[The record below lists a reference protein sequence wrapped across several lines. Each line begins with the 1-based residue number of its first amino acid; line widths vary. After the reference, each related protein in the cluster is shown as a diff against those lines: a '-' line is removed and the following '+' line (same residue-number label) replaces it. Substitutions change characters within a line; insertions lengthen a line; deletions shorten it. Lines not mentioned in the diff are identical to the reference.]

1 MKTAQ
6 RLLSDALI
14 QEKVIEAIGKIFC
27 DREPHAQELLTH
39 ALESETDE
47 LARDI
52 LDDIIDNAALAR
64 EERLPL
70 CQDTGLLVVFAR
82 LGVDARLESCLRD
95 TLEQAAAIAW
105 QKYYMRD
112 SIAPDPLRGQL
123 DECEDIRSESDARLP
138 IVLHLEQVRGDGLSL
153 DLALKGGGAEN
164 MSAMRMFNPS
174 AKVDEIVEFVVDTVV
189 NAGGRPCPP
198 VIVGVGIGGDFE
210 LSAILAKRALFTDS
224 DERGTCYREL
234 EKDILR
240 RINERGSGVM
250 GLAGGSTALEVR
262 ILTAPCHIASL
273 PVAVNLDCHAHRHIR
288 VEI

>member
-14 QEKVIEAIGKIFC
+14 QAKVIEAIGKIFC
-27 DREPHAQELLTH
+27 DREPHAQELLTQ

-52 LDDIIDNAALAR
+52 LGDIIDNAALAR
-64 EERLPL
+64 DERLPL

-82 LGVDARLESCLRD
+82 LGVDVHLESRLRD
-95 TLEQAAAIAW
+95 TLEQAAAISW

-112 SIAPDPLRGQL
+112 SIASDPLRGQL
-123 DECEDIRSESDARLP
+123 GVYENIRSEIGARLP
-138 IVLHLEQVRGDGLSL
+138 IVLHLEQVPGDGLSL

-164 MSAMRMFNPS
+164 MSALRMFNPS
-174 AKVDEIVEFVVDTVV
+174 ANMYEIVEFVVDTVV

-224 DERGTCYREL
+224 NERGACYRGL
-234 EKDILR
+234 EQDILQ
-240 RINERGSGVM
+240 RINERGRGVM
-250 GLAGGSTALEVR
+250 GLAGRCTALEVR

>member
-1 MKTAQ
+1 MKTPQ
-6 RLLSDALI
+6 RLLSDTLI
-14 QEKVIEAIGKIFC
+14 QEKVFEAIGKIFC
-27 DREPHAQELLTH
+27 DREPYTQELLTQ

-52 LDDIIDNAALAR
+52 LGDIIDNAALAR

-123 DECEDIRSESDARLP
+123 GECEDMRYETDTRLP
-138 IVLHLEQVRGDGLSL
+138 IVLHLEQVPGHGLSL
-153 DLALKGGGAEN
+153 DLGLKGGGAEN
-164 MSAMRMFNPS
+164 MSALRMFNPS
-174 AKVDEIVEFVVDTVV
+174 AKVEEIVEFVVDTVF
-189 NAGGRPCPP
+189 NAGGKPCPP
-198 VIVGVGIGGDFE
+198 VIIGVGIGGDFE
-210 LSAILAKRALFTDS
+210 LSAILAKRALFTNS
-224 DERGTCYREL
+224 DERSACCRGL
-234 EKDILR
+234 EQDILQ
-240 RINERGSGVM
+240 RINERGRGVM
-250 GLAGGSTALEVR
+250 GLAGKSTALEVR

-288 VEI
+288 VEL